1 MTHVRFCRWKF
12 RVPRSRAARLALG
25 GALMVGGT
33 IGFLPILG
41 FWMLPLGLVVLS
53 VDVPWMR
60 RFIERIERRWCTRRG
75 CRHDVAHSPE
85 PAGHA
90 TDRAP
95 RSATISKTP
104 NTARTP

>member
-12 RVPRSRAARLALG
+12 RVPRSRLARLALG
-25 GALMVGGT
+25 GALMIGGT

-60 RFIERIERRWCTRRG
+60 GVVQRVERRWCAYRG
-75 CRHDVAHSPE
+75 CRHDVAQRPEAARGSADMTPSP
-85 PAGHA
+85 ASLSK
-90 TDRAP
+90 AP
-95 RSATISKTP
+95 KA
-104 NTARTP
+104 